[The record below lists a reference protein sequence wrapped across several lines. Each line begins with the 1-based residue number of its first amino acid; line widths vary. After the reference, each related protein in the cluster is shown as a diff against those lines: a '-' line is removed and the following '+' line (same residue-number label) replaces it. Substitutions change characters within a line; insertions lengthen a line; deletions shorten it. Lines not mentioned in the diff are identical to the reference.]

1 MAILGKIRQRS
12 IFLILVIGMAL
23 FAFVIS
29 GVFDGSSSNTG
40 PTAPIAVINDDEVE
54 LNYFRQL
61 VEQTERTYNY
71 TTLQSV
77 NLVWNQAIRNS
88 IFEQQFKKLGID
100 AGRDQLEQ
108 IISSD
113 DNVINNPNF
122 QNQAGFFDFGIF
134 TNYISQLKTENPTA
148 YENWKYQEQSIIG
161 VAKQRIYLDLIKA
174 SSGMTEAEAKS
185 NYHLENDNVNIK
197 YVQIPFDII
206 PDSLVQVSDA
216 EIKKYIKDNEIDY
229 KRDETRNIQY
239 VAFDEDP
246 TEDDLSAIR
255 LKLDGLKTER
265 IAYNDVSKLTDTL
278 EGFKETQNVA
288 DFIDQYSEI
297 SFDSVYRPR
306 GEYNNEYADI
316 LFGLETGEV
325 FGPYRDGNTFKIS
338 RMLDRKK
345 NASLRASHILIAYQG
360 ATRTANDITRSK
372 EDAKKEANR
381 VYRLARRSSANF
393 EELVEEYSDGPS
405 KIRGGDLGF
414 FQEGQMATE
423 FFNFVNDNRVGRVGL
438 VETEFGFHIIEV
450 TDKDDL
456 ALIADVAAEAVPS
469 DKTSNDVFRKA
480 TQFEMD
486 SSDGNDFIGIA
497 ESNNIQVRPVK
508 QIAALEENLPGLPQQ
523 RNIVRWAFE
532 DGTKVGDIRRFS
544 LNRGGY
550 AVVQLTAKVKEGLAT
565 IDEVGDQVRN
575 ILIKDKK
582 AALIKQKY
590 ADKNTLEALAEEDAL
605 TIETASAIN
614 QKNPTLVG
622 AGNEPY
628 VVGVAFAINNGDHS
642 ALIQGEKGVYKILL
656 SQKNIVA
663 DLEDY
668 AAYAEEAR
676 QDASFTMME
685 NVFAALESVSEI
697 DDNRAL
703 YY

>member
-1 MAILGKIRQRS
+1 
-12 IFLILVIGMAL
+12 
-23 FAFVIS
+23 
-29 GVFDGSSSNTG
+29 
-40 PTAPIAVINDDEVE
+40 
-54 LNYFRQL
+54 
-61 VEQTERTYNY
+61 
-71 TTLQSV
+71 
-77 NLVWNQAIRNS
+77 
-88 IFEQQFKKLGID
+88 
-100 AGRDQLEQ
+100 
-108 IISSD
+108 
-113 DNVINNPNF
+113 
-122 QNQAGFFDFGIF
+122 
-134 TNYISQLKTENPTA
+134 
-148 YENWKYQEQSIIG
+148 
-161 VAKQRIYLDLIKA
+161 
-174 SSGMTEAEAKS
+174 
-185 NYHLENDNVNIK
+185 
-197 YVQIPFDII
+197 
-206 PDSLVQVSDA
+206 
-216 EIKKYIKDNEIDY
+216 
-229 KRDETRNIQY
+229 
-239 VAFDEDP
+239 
-246 TEDDLSAIR
+246 
-255 LKLDGLKTER
+255 
-265 IAYNDVSKLTDTL
+265 
-278 EGFKETQNVA
+278 
-288 DFIDQYSEI
+288 
-297 SFDSVYRPR
+297 
-306 GEYNNEYADI
+306 
-316 LFGLETGEV
+316 
-325 FGPYRDGNTFKIS
+325 
-338 RMLDRKK
+338 MLDRKK

-360 ATRTANDITRSK
+360 ATRAANDITRSK

-393 EELVEEYSDGPS
+393 EELVEKYSDGPS

-486 SSDGNDFIGIA
+486 SSDGNDFLGIA
-497 ESNNIQVRPVK
+497 ESNNLQVRPVK

-532 DGTKVGDIRRFS
+532 DDTKVGDIRRFS

-550 AVVQLTAKVKEGLAT
+550 AVVQLTAKVKEGFAT

-628 VVGVAFAINNGDHS
+628 VVGVAFAINSGDHS

>member
-40 PTAPIAVINDDEVE
+40 PTDPIAVINDDEVE

-360 ATRTANDITRSK
+360 ATRAANDITRSK

-456 ALIADVAAEAVPS
+456 ALIADVAAEALPS

-486 SSDGNDFIGIA
+486 SSDGNDFLGIA
-497 ESNNIQVRPVK
+497 ESNNLQVRPVK

-532 DGTKVGDIRRFS
+532 DDTKVGDIRRFS

-590 ADKNTLEALAEEDAL
+590 ADKNTLEALAEEDAF

-628 VVGVAFAINNGDHS
+628 VVGVAFAINPGDHS